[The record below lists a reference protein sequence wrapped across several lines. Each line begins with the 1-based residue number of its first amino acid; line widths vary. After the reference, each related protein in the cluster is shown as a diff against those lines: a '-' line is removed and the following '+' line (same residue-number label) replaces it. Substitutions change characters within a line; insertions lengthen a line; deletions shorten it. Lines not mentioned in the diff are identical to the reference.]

1 MTVIRPNSVS
11 GINSITA
18 QADEI
23 KVFKSN
29 GTQGGL
35 IIGGANLN
43 ATSGIS
49 TLSALNVTG
58 NVSIGGTLTYQDV
71 TNIDSVGLITARAGV
86 NVSGGQLDV
95 GSNIKLGTAG
105 VITATSL
112 DISGDI
118 DVDGHTN
125 LDNVSIVGVTTFN
138 GLSTNDVIRVRAA
151 DTNGVSVINILAEGT
166 TGHSRIKFSDT
177 AGTDSQISYTHT
189 DRALTFATAGTT
201 ERLRIDSS
209 GRLLLGTTDT
219 HGSDADD
226 LVVATSGT
234 TGITIR
240 SGTSGSG
247 NIYFADGNSGTSLYR
262 GRVSYNHGDDSL
274 FLGTANASDSLK
286 ISSDGN
292 VSIRTTGTPNFD
304 RGADYGLYIAGSTY
318 QKAGMAIRV
327 DANDDNPASIVL
339 AKSRSSGNTLVGRY
353 DDIGQLD
360 FLANDGAG
368 FHAIARVAG
377 SMDGENSVPGNND
390 MPGNLRFFTCEDSGT
405 GLTERA
411 RIHSWGGLELSNC
424 KMDYGS
430 CDASHSY
437 FYTFHKSG
445 TYNNFYVDI
454 GFMQPGG
461 YNLEMML
468 GGFNDRR
475 MHSTAQGYVYNGSH
489 FGSIGAI
496 DSGNGPQRNWSV
508 INNYGSYGSLM
519 RFAFTSMS
527 ITHAVVTMRL
537 SFGPAG
543 GSGRTSRAEI
553 SDVQWS

>member
-1 MTVIRPNSVS
+1 MALSNLTKVQTLGIGSNIEVVGVITTGQFKSGTSNLHSSGVELTNLNVS
-11 GINSITA
+11 GIAT
-18 QADEI
+18 
-23 KVFKSN
+23 
-29 GTQGGL
+29 
-35 IIGGANLN
+35 IG
-43 ATSGIS
+43 
-49 TLSALNVTG
+49 G

-353 DDIGQLD
+353 DDVGQLD

>member
-95 GSNIKLGTAG
+95 GSNIKIGTAG

-353 DDIGQLD
+353 DDVGQLD